1 MEGGAIPMLSCIR
14 SFLFSPKTWIF
25 LLILAFFVRRL
36 ISKSNRS
43 VDQLLPKDIFS
54 KYLNSFSTKLD
65 LVFFVFVS
73 AALAMLTLIQKPIN
87 DDVVNF
93 LGVIIS
99 ILIGAVLNFMAM
111 AEDKKA
117 TASSK
122 NIRSINETRALGQGT
137 EALSIGIIEII
148 LSIILLIL
156 LFFVPA
162 PSNKALFYFVCFW
175 VYALFYFFLFNIF
188 FMTKRLYEI
197 CEEVK

>member
-1 MEGGAIPMLSCIR
+1 MLSCIR

-36 ISKSNRS
+36 ISKNNRS

>member
-1 MEGGAIPMLSCIR
+1 MLSCIR

>member
-1 MEGGAIPMLSCIR
+1 MLSCIR

-25 LLILAFFVRRL
+25 LLILAFFIRRL

>member
-1 MEGGAIPMLSCIR
+1 MLSCIR

-162 PSNKALFYFVCFW
+162 PSNKALFYFVCFL
-175 VYALFYFFLFNIF
+175 VYALFYFFHFNIF

>member
-1 MEGGAIPMLSCIR
+1 MLSCIR

-111 AEDKKA
+111 AEDKKT

-122 NIRSINETRALGQGT
+122 NIRSINETRALGQST

-162 PSNKALFYFVCFW
+162 PSNKALFYFVCFL

>member
-1 MEGGAIPMLSCIR
+1 MLSCIR

-162 PSNKALFYFVCFW
+162 PSNKALFYFVCFL

-197 CEEVK
+197 CEEEK

>member
-1 MEGGAIPMLSCIR
+1 MLSCIR
-14 SFLFSPKTWIF
+14 SFPFSPKTWIF

>member
-1 MEGGAIPMLSCIR
+1 MLSCIR
-14 SFLFSPKTWIF
+14 SFLVSPKTWIF

-162 PSNKALFYFVCFW
+162 PSNKALFYFVCFL

>member
-1 MEGGAIPMLSCIR
+1 MLSCIR
-14 SFLFSPKTWIF
+14 SFLFSPQTWIF

-36 ISKSNRS
+36 ISKNNRS

-162 PSNKALFYFVCFW
+162 PSNKASFYFVFFW

>member
-1 MEGGAIPMLSCIR
+1 MLSCIR

-162 PSNKALFYFVCFW
+162 PSNKALFYFVCFL

>member
-1 MEGGAIPMLSCIR
+1 MLSCIR

-122 NIRSINETRALGQGT
+122 NIRSINETRALGQST

-162 PSNKALFYFVCFW
+162 PSNKALFYFVCFL

>member
-1 MEGGAIPMLSCIR
+1 MLSCIR

-36 ISKSNRS
+36 ISKNNRS

-111 AEDKKA
+111 VEDKKA

-148 LSIILLIL
+148 LSIILLMIT
-156 LFFVPA
+156 
-162 PSNKALFYFVCFW
+162 SY
-175 VYALFYFFLFNIF
+175 
-188 FMTKRLYEI
+188 
-197 CEEVK
+197 

>member
-1 MEGGAIPMLSCIR
+1 MLSCIR

-137 EALSIGIIEII
+137 DALSIGIIEII

-162 PSNKALFYFVCFW
+162 PSNKALFYFVCFL